1 MLVVSLYFESYQRIK
16 TSLPKFVKCNEG
28 CPRNLALHQIY
39 VRLLNISIFTLHN
52 LSRDTVKYYYCC
64 QPQLIK
70 SINISNE
77 WYFSWTPYCPQSF
90 FLLKY
95 NIRIAGNV
103 MGSRGKFTI
112 NEKYYLALKIGVIKC
127 ELCINFYATIVY
139 RKVCIYYTS

>member
-16 TSLPKFVKCNEG
+16 TSLPKFIKYNEG
-28 CPRNLALHQIY
+28 CPRNSALHKMY
-39 VRLLNISIFTLHN
+39 VTLLNINTFTLHN
-52 LSRDTVKYYYCC
+52 AAKGAQNYYHC
-64 QPQLIK
+64 QQNHI
-70 SINISNE
+70 IRFTNIWNE
-77 WYFSWTPYCPQSF
+77 WYFSWTLPCPQR

-95 NIRIAGNV
+95 NIRIVGNV
-103 MGSRGKFTI
+103 MENRGKFTI

>member
-16 TSLPKFVKCNEG
+16 TSLPKFIKYNEG
-28 CPRNLALHQIY
+28 CPRNSALHRTY
-39 VRLLNISIFTLHN
+39 VRLLNINIFTLQN
-52 LSRDTVKYYYCC
+52 AARDVVMYHYCY
-64 QPQLIK
+64 QPQIIK
-70 SINISNE
+70 SINIWND
-77 WYFSWTPYCPQSF
+77 WYFSWTLSCPQRF

-95 NIRIAGNV
+95 NIRIVRNV

-139 RKVCIYYTS
+139 RKVCTYYTS